1 MQRDPIDFDPIT
13 DALFIIGA
21 LSSIL
26 LVLIPERRGSQPAGP
41 RPPRCSC
48 GCGPAIPTGS
58 GAE

>member
-1 MQRDPIDFDPIT
+1 MQREPIDFDPVT
-13 DALFIIGA
+13 DVLFIIGA

-26 LVLIPERRGSQPAGP
+26 LVLIPDRPRSRPAGP

-58 GAE
+58 EAE